1 MERHPLTGFPI
12 STAKAANVPPLRSP
26 PSAACVFWFG
36 GDVNGM
42 KISVMPDS
50 DSELLRHHLQ
60 GSDPTAFEHLV
71 RRHLPLVLGVA
82 HRHLEGDPSEAEDIA
97 QEVFLRL
104 ACQAQELTQHPSLAG
119 WCFQTARHVVL
130 NHRRARMRQRVRE
143 LSLAHGPHS
152 SDPEPS
158 WEEFRPELDHAL
170 ESLPTPDRE
179 LVLWRFFEKA
189 RHAEIGDRLGI
200 QENAARMRVE
210 RALEKL
216 RENLQQRGIH
226 STAAALGLV
235 LGQHAVASPPA
246 GWVERIA
253 LRAAAPIGAASLT
266 GGLLAWILHPSRV
279 ALGLAL
285 VSGLTWWNLSDRTT
299 EATRSDAPPRAAIN
313 LVSQNESEGLAPSN
327 QGTTTVASAPD
338 PDTTGLR
345 LTIRNPQQSPVT
357 NTLLRVV
364 RMGSRSGQNEVLT
377 NDTRGFVW
385 IPYATNL
392 SLLEIQT
399 EREGYADVRLSWK
412 LSEGELPPAEYVLEL
427 QPGILLGGRVLDR
440 EESPIAGAQIQII
453 QFNERGT
460 DRQGP
465 RSFLPRV
472 KVETDASGNWQT
484 RRVAESALNGLH
496 FQASHAEFGNYGNK
510 FPLRSPEENSQ
521 LREARWEVHLKPSM
535 SAGGIVVDPEGQ
547 PVADAMVST
556 TGDPSNC
563 GNCPETRTDEEGR
576 FVLYGISQG
585 FPAIFIL
592 GNGYPLTPVAL
603 SETNLMNH
611 RIVLQ
616 PGRDLRLQLVGPGRT
631 PVPGAFVSLRI
642 GETMTWVPG
651 GFRNSDASGW
661 VVWSNAPTSALRVDI
676 NASGYEDVFM
686 APLEDSKTEQTLN
699 LNAARTFHGTVTDS
713 ATGNPIPRFSV
724 EAGLYR
730 DLFPAGTWHILWP
743 LQQPEL
749 FRDGHYDLVLKG
761 ARQAGE
767 SYEHILRCT
776 APGYVPSLSARISSN
791 APGAEIHF
799 QLQRLEPL
807 ERWVVDASGK
817 PVPGA
822 TVAPLTARSQVAF
835 ANGQFHVK
843 NSDDELLQ
851 TDSTGRVNLPFHPGI
866 ERIAIA
872 APAGFSL
879 LSARDL
885 RAQSTLTLEPWGRIE
900 GHVSTVSEAPVS
912 FIALSDGESFGLV
925 LNLGHMD
932 SEASVDSHGNFSFNQ
947 VPPGQHALFLG
958 YRQGNSQRTSF
969 FQRVVVSPGETNRLQ
984 LTSPRRTVLARVV
997 WPDSMPEAQR
1007 LRSFARLTEAPFVD
1021 TPTGRFR
1028 SHHHI
1033 IGAKIESDGSARFL
1047 EVPAGEYRL
1056 SVHVYGTN
1064 SLPPFA
1070 RLALS
1075 PALVVVPP
1083 EPSEIPLDAGTL
1095 EVTP

>member
-1 MERHPLTGFPI
+1 
-12 STAKAANVPPLRSP
+12 
-26 PSAACVFWFG
+26 
-36 GDVNGM
+36 
-42 KISVMPDS
+42 MPDS
-50 DSELLRHHLQ
+50 DSELLRRHLQ

-82 HRHLEGDPSEAEDIA
+82 HRHLDEDSSEAEDVA

-104 ACQAQELTQHPSLAG
+104 ARQAKELAQHPSLAG

-130 NHRRARMRQRVRE
+130 NHRRARVRQRQRE
-143 LSLAHGPHS
+143 LASASGPLA
-152 SDPEPS
+152 PETEPA
-158 WEEFRPELDHAL
+158 WEEFRPELDRAL
-170 ESLPTPDRE
+170 ESLPSPDRE

-189 RHAEIGDRLGI
+189 RHAEIGHRLGI

-216 RENLQQRGIH
+216 RENLQQRGIP

-253 LRAAAPIGAASLT
+253 LRATAPAAVATVG
-266 GGLLAWILHPSRV
+266 GGLLAWLLHPTRV
-279 ALGLAL
+279 AVGLAL
-285 VSGLTWWNLSDRTT
+285 VSGLTWWNLSDRNPK
-299 EATRSDAPPRAAIN
+299 ATRSEDSPRAAIN
-313 LVSQNESEGLAPSN
+313 LVGQNESEGLAPSN
-327 QGTTTVASAPD
+327 QGTATVASAPD
-338 PDTTGLR
+338 ADTTGLR

-392 SLLEIQT
+392 SVLEIQT

-427 QPGILLGGRVLDR
+427 QPGILLGGRVLDT

-453 QFNERGT
+453 QYNERGT

-472 KVETDASGNWQT
+472 KVETDASGHWQT

-510 FPLRSPEENSQ
+510 LPLRNPEENAQ
-521 LREARWEVHLKPSM
+521 LREARWEVRLTPSM
-535 SAGGIVVDPEGQ
+535 TAGGIVVDPEGQ

-556 TGDPSNC
+556 TSEPSTC
-563 GNCPETRTDEEGR
+563 SNCPETRTDEDGR
-576 FVLYGISQG
+576 FLLNGIQPGHSG
-585 FPAIFIL
+585 LFVL
-592 GNGYPLTPVAL
+592 GNGYPLTPFAL
-603 SETNLMNH
+603 NATNLMDH
-611 RIVLQ
+611 RIVLM
-616 PGRDLRLQLVGPGRT
+616 PGRT
-631 PVPGAFVSLRI
+631 VKLRVVGPEQTPVTGAFVYLQT
-642 GETMTWVPG
+642 GEPPDYVPG
-651 GFRNSDASGW
+651 GIRKSDTNGW
-661 VVWSNAPTSALRVDI
+661 VVWTNAPTSALSV
-676 NASGYEDVFM
+676 NGYATGYERFSMTIDT
-686 APLEDSKTEQTLN
+686 SKAEQTLE
-699 LNAARTFHGTVTDS
+699 LNPARTFHGTVTDA
-713 ATGNPIPRFSV
+713 ATGNNISSFSV

-730 DLFPAGTWHILWP
+730 DLSPMGTWHILWP
-743 LQQPEL
+743 PQQPKQ
-749 FRDGHYDLVLKG
+749 FRNGHYQLVLEEF
-761 ARQAGE
+761 RQAGE
-767 SYEHILRCT
+767 SYEHVLRCL
-776 APGYVPSLSARISSN
+776 APGYAPSFSARIPSN

-799 QLQRLEPL
+799 QLHRLEPL
-807 ERWVVDASGK
+807 ERWVVDTDGN

-835 ANGQFHVK
+835 ANGQFHVR
-843 NSDDELLQ
+843 NSDDELLK
-851 TDSTGRVNLPFHPGI
+851 TDVAGRVTLPFHPGI
-866 ERIAIA
+866 ERVAIA
-872 APAGFSL
+872 APQGFAL

-885 RAQSTLTLEPWGRIE
+885 RAQSTLTLERWGRIE
-900 GHVSTVSEAPVS
+900 GHLSAVSETPVS
-912 FIALSDGESFGLV
+912 FIALSDGQSLGLV
-925 LNLGHMD
+925 PNHGQMD
-932 SEASVDSHGNFSFNQ
+932 SEASVDSQGNFSFTQ

-969 FQRVVVSPGETNRLQ
+969 FQRVVSTSSETNRLQ
-984 LTSPRRTVLARVV
+984 VTSPRRTVLARVV

-1021 TPTGRFR
+1021 APTGRFR
-1028 SHHHI
+1028 SHHRI

-1056 SVHVYGTN
+1056 SVHLYGTN

-1083 EPSEIPLDAGTL
+1083 EPSETPLDAGTL